1 MSVKRYGVI
10 EMPMFLTRFSYTP
23 ETWARLR
30 QRPEDRTDAVRQS
43 IEAVGGKLHGLWYAL
58 GEYDGVSLWEAPSRA
73 AVASSL
79 IVTIAAGG
87 HSRLETTVLL
97 SVGEIL
103 EALKQSG
110 AIDYRAPGAEPGV
123 LTGA

>member
-1 MSVKRYGVI
+1 
-10 EMPMFLTRFSYTP
+10 MPMFLTRFSYSP

-43 IEAVGGKLHGLWYAL
+43 IEAVGGRLHGLWYSL
-58 GEYDGVSLWEAPSRA
+58 GEYDGVSLWEAPSRV
-73 AVASSL
+73 AVTSTL
-79 IVTIAAGG
+79 IATIAAGA

-97 SVGEIL
+97 SVDEIL
-103 EALKQSG
+103 EALKQSA

-123 LTGA
+123 PTGA